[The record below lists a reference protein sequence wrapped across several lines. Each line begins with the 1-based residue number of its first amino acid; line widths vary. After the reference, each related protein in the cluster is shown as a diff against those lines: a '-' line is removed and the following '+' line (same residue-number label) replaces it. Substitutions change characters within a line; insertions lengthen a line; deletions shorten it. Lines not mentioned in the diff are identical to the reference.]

1 MEKDLND
8 ENLSFEQTRLE
19 RLMLAKTAIQA
30 HISNN
35 NTEDDDDLIL
45 SEEARLALLS
55 HLEEA
60 CKSTSEDAF
69 VEEDWELSQFWYDE
83 ETALTLAKAAVECVG
98 EKGRIACVSSPS
110 VYNQL
115 QKLSNSKEH
124 YLFEF
129 DKRFQDKFPEQ
140 TIFYDYKT
148 PLELDPKFQMYFDV
162 VIADPPFLSQE
173 CLEKFTQTINFLTEK
188 KIILCTGAVME
199 DDAKKLLNLIP
210 CNFKP
215 QHEKKLGNEFKC
227 YANFNLDEIIS
238 HNKS

>member
-8 ENLSFEQTRLE
+8 GNLSFVQTRLE

-30 HISNN
+30 HISN
-35 NTEDDDDLIL
+35 
-45 SEEARLALLS
+45 
-55 HLEEA
+55 
-60 CKSTSEDAF
+60 AF

-83 ETALTLAKAAVECVG
+83 ETSLTLAKAAVECVG

-129 DKRFQDKFPEQ
+129 DKRFQDKFPGQ

-148 PLELDPKFQMYFDV
+148 PLELDLKFQMYFDV

-188 KIILCTGAVME
+188 KILLCTGSVNGTEKLHLVVAEDLLDSINIERGFLRLLAVS
-199 DDAKKLLNLIP
+199 K
-210 CNFKP
+210 
-215 QHEKKLGNEFKC
+215 NE
-227 YANFNLDEIIS
+227 
-238 HNKS
+238 